1 MDALDQ
7 DALDAAVEADVRAA
21 YEGREDELI
30 WTETDGIAERM
41 TAREM
46 FDSFERD
53 AEDLE
58 ALKICVG

>member
-1 MDALDQ
+1 MPRWKVVASCPLEWTDGVILI
-7 DALDAAVEADVRAA
+7 
-21 YEGREDELI
+21 EDE
-30 WTETDGIAERM
+30 DGVQRM